1 MKKQISSTDI
11 RSQAKKTNAS
21 TNNILANK
29 TSNHNIYETAKND
42 TIGVVSNHN
51 EVY

>member
-1 MKKQISSTDI
+1 MKKKICSTDI
-11 RSQAKKTNAS
+11 SSQAKKTNAS
-21 TNNILANK
+21 TNNILSNK

-42 TIGVVSNHN
+42 TIGVMSNRN